1 MGFAPWVVYW
11 ILMGNVPFVVAG
23 VAALVV
29 AVAALLLGPARH
41 ASGRTLD
48 IGAVVT
54 FAVLTVL
61 ALVVSDAF
69 AERWLAPL
77 SFAGIFV
84 TALVGVLVKRP
95 FIREFAAAGQPKD
108 IVETDLFEQVTA
120 RLTWIWVGVFAAM
133 AVSAAIPPLI
143 RSDASILDTDTPV
156 TFVFYWVIPFL
167 LVAAGALA
175 SRVLPERMTAGAGT
189 SRGRRRSSPTARRRS
204 TSCTTWLRSTSTAR
218 SVPVRRP
225 TTCRSAV
232 RAPRWWAT
240 SPGSPGPRRT
250 RCANAAADAVS
261 PRQAAP

>member
-1 MGFAPWVVYW
+1 MGIVLGFAPWVVYW

-48 IGAVVT
+48 IGAVAT

-61 ALVVSDAF
+61 ALVVSAAF

-95 FIREFAAAGQPKD
+95 FVREFAAAGQPKD
-108 IVETDLFEQVTA
+108 IVETELFEQITA

-156 TFVFYWVIPFL
+156 TFVCYWVIPFL

-175 SRVLPERMTAGAGT
+175 SRVLPERMTAGAGDIT
-189 SRGRRRSSPTARRRS
+189 RKTTFVAYSEAAIDELYYLAQEHVNREVGAGQEAYNVQVGGKGTPLVGDESRQSWPATYKVRERRR
-204 TSCTTWLRSTSTAR
+204 
-218 SVPVRRP
+218 
-225 TTCRSAV
+225 
-232 RAPRWWAT
+232 
-240 SPGSPGPRRT
+240 
-250 RCANAAADAVS
+250 
-261 PRQAAP
+261 